1 MSYIS
6 LIRAF
11 HKLMKSQKVSCYA
24 ASLYFMLVEECYA
37 NSWRNPF
44 YVETQH
50 IEHRLGISRATI
62 CKARKELVALGLIQF
77 EDRKNGSCAPCYVL
91 SNIETDR

>member
-1 MSYIS
+1 MSIS
-6 LIRAF
+6 
-11 HKLMKSQKVSCYA
+11 SYA
-24 ASLYFMLVEECYA
+24 ADLYFMLIEECYA

-44 YVETQH
+44 TVETKN
-50 IEHRLGISRATI
+50 IEQQLGISRPTI

-77 EDRKNGSCAPCYVL
+77 EDGKNGSCTPCYVL